1 MALNVLNTT
10 TQLSGNTLLTEEGAW
25 TITGT
30 HTYTT
35 NPVFNGSFSSD
46 VTFADNVNLTFGT
59 GGDVDLDYNGTDLV
73 LNLTVVGS
81 GDFVVTGGS
90 VEFDDNEGTTYG
102 TGKDAKIQYN
112 GTDLVISPAV
122 VGSGDVHVSG
132 GSVEVDDSESFTLG
146 TGKDATIAYNGTD
159 LVITPAAVGSGDV
172 VISGGSVELD
182 DSESLTIGTG
192 KDVTLLYDGTD
203 AILNTAVGTG
213 EFKITGSGI
222 AVSATERVY
231 LDGGTHSYVHESAGD
246 TVQIV
251 SGGTATFT
259 TGVSGPH
266 ALGGATANNH
276 RFGVLGSYTSGG
288 AGSTSAGFANTGAL
302 TGAGGD
308 TTYHTGALFDA
319 SFTTSG
325 VSEAVTLV
333 SQVYINE
340 PAITV
345 GTATV
350 TNSAALYIAA
360 AATEAT
366 NDYAIWVDAG
376 NVLFDGD
383 LTVGGSIQSPTLVTP
398 ALGTP
403 ASGVG
408 TNLTGIPYTGLANG
422 TDGEL
427 ITWDSSGVAANVA
440 VGDAG
445 QVLTSNGAGAE
456 PTMQDGGGAWTDIGT
471 AAAGSGIIEVSGLS
485 TGTYIAIRVFIKSLE
500 SDTDDSGVRCTI
512 NSITTSTY
520 HSSINGVNQGGLE
533 KDGGITSGAYAPIAE
548 LAATSSSLGNAA
560 EEALGGCITI
570 YNGATTN
577 RMTATFEV
585 GYVSAGADYI
595 GNTGHISVDLGSGTS
610 FTGIKLYMESG
621 NIDNGNI
628 YVYGLKT

>member
-1 MALNVLNTT
+1 MADTNVANTAAN
-10 TQLSGNTLLTEEGAW
+10 LDGNTLLTEEENY

-35 NPVFNGSFSSD
+35 NPVLSGSFSAD
-46 VTFADNVNLTFGT
+46 VTWADNIKATFGT
-59 GGDVDLDYNGTDLV
+59 GGDADIYYN
-73 LNLTVVGS
+73 
-81 GDFVVTGGS
+81 
-90 VEFDDNEGTTYG
+90 
-102 TGKDAKIQYN
+102 A
-112 GTDLVISPAV
+112 TDLVIAPAV
-122 VGSGDVHVSG
+122 AGSGDVYISG

-146 TGKDATIAYNGTD
+146 TGKDATISYNGTD
-159 LVITPAAVGSGDV
+159 LIISPAAVGSGDLV
-172 VISGGSVELD
+172 VSGGSVELD
-182 DSESLTIGTG
+182 DNESLTIGTG
-192 KDVTLLYDGTD
+192 KDVTLLYNGTH

-231 LDGGTHSYVHESAGD
+231 LDGGTHSYIHESAAD

-266 ALGGATANNH
+266 ALGGATVNNH

-288 AGSTSAGFANTGAL
+288 VGSTSAGFANTGAL
-302 TGAGGD
+302 TGASGD

-325 VSEAVTLV
+325 ASEAVTLV

-340 PAITV
+340 PKITI

-350 TNSAALYIAA
+350 TNSAALYIAS

-376 NVLFDGD
+376 NVLFDGN

-403 ASGVG
+403 ASGV
-408 TNLTGIPYTGLANG
+408 LTSCTGLPYTGLANG

-440 VGDAG
+440 AGSDG
-445 QVLTSNGAGAE
+445 QVLTSNGPGAE
-456 PTMQDGGGAWTDIGT
+456 PTMQDASGGATVFLGT
-471 AAAGSGIIEVSGLS
+471 AAAGSGVINLTSLTTTAYGAIFVEVVG
-485 TGTYIAIRVFIKSLE
+485 VE
-500 SDTDDSGVRCTI
+500 SDTDDVGVRCQL
-512 NSITTSTY
+512 NGITGTTY
-520 HSSINGVNQGGLE
+520 HWGFTGIDQGGVTAIVY
-533 KDGGITSGAYAPIAE
+533 GGTSVDHAGLGEENQAGY
-548 LAATSSSLGNAA
+548 SLGNAA
-560 EEALGGCITI
+560 EEQFGGTLKI
-570 YNGATTN
+570 YNQETDN
-577 RMTATFEV
+577 NVKATFN
-585 GYVSAGADYI
+585 SAWKSANTSHI
-595 GNTGHISVDLGSGTS
+595 GGSGFLTCDLASGTTLTS
-610 FTGIKLYMESG
+610 VKIFLESG
-621 NIDNGNI
+621 NIDDGDI
-628 YVYGLKT
+628 YVYGVVKA